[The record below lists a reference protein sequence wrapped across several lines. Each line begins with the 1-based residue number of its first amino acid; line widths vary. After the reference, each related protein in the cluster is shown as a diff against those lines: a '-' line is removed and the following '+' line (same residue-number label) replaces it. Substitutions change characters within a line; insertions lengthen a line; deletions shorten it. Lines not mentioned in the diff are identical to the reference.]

1 MANRKV
7 SLKEI
12 QKQMKGRGR
21 DKFSDPELEKDLK
34 GLKVGEAIVWEQAKV
49 DTTKTQKVQN
59 REKAKHRNRA
69 VSVGESAGVEIS
81 VGWTEE
87 GEMVITLKQASA

>member
-7 SLKEI
+7 SLKDI

-21 DKFSDPELEKDLK
+21 DRFSDPELEKDLK
-34 GLKVGEAIVWEQAKV
+34 GLKAGECIVWDGVVV
-49 DTTKTQKVQN
+49 DVTKSQKVQN

-69 VSVGESAGVEIS
+69 VSVAESAGVIIS
-81 VGWTEE
+81 VGWTES
-87 GEMVITLKQASA
+87 GEMVISLKQASA